1 MVAPWKGYDSV
12 GAGGK
17 WCDTE
22 EIPSPFVRL
31 GMDDAA
37 GAHVEIAACMQ
48 PNYCFELIR
57 KSSFFSF
64 VPFISS
70 RIQMGVMPRPLH
82 LTDLFFFD

>member
-1 MVAPWKGYDSV
+1 LRLPVVAPWKGYDSV

-37 GAHVEIAACMQ
+37 GARVEIAACMQ
-48 PNYCFELIR
+48 PN
-57 KSSFFSF
+57 
-64 VPFISS
+64 
-70 RIQMGVMPRPLH
+70 
-82 LTDLFFFD
+82 